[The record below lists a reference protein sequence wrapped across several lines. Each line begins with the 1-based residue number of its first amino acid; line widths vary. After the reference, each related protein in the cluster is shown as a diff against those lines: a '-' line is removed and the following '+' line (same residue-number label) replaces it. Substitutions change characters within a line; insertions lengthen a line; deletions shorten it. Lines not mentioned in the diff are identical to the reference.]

1 VVIFYHT
8 ANKIL
13 RRHGYFMQKKSLND
27 KLASNGDLPKI
38 IKVEQKKSE
47 GKDSSVKTMLVA
59 PASEYDQ
66 VMRRIPKGKLITS
79 DEIRTFLAKKYSAD
93 YTCQLTA
100 GIFINIVAN
109 ASEERKAQGSSDLT
123 PYWRTLKKYGQ
134 LNEKYPGGV
143 QTQKNLLES
152 EGHEVIQKGRKFF
165 VKDYK
170 KALYIL

>member
-1 VVIFYHT
+1 M
-8 ANKIL
+8 K
-13 RRHGYFMQKKSLND
+13 KKSFND
-27 KLASNGDLPKI
+27 KLVSNGDLPKI
-38 IKVEQKKSE
+38 LKVEQKNSE
-47 GKDSSVKTMLVA
+47 GKEPVGKTMLVA

-66 VMRRIPKGKLITS
+66 IMRRIPEGKIITS
-79 DEIRTFLAKKYSAD
+79 DEIRTFLAQKYKAD

-109 ASEERKAQGSSDLT
+109 ASEERKAQGSSDIT

-143 QTQKNLLES
+143 QTQKTLLES

-165 VKDYK
+165 VKEYK
-170 KALYIL
+170 KVLYTL